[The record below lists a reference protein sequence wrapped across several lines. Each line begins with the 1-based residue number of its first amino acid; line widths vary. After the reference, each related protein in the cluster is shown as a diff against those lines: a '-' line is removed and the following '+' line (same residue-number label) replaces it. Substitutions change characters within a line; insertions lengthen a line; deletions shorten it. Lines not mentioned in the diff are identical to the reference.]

1 MTFAVTG
8 RPGIAPGRLF
18 FAFARKGVLMAF
30 CGLLLFGGIGVPSP
44 MRRAVVQGLTPGDT
58 VRYPAQ
64 GVEGKNDEER
74 GKRLCA
80 CAQSGSFV
88 PKVAAKVAQFCV
100 KVADSR

>member
-1 MTFAVTG
+1 
-8 RPGIAPGRLF
+8 
-18 FAFARKGVLMAF
+18 MA
-30 CGLLLFGGIGVPSP
+30 
-44 MRRAVVQGLTPGDT
+44 QGLIPGET

-64 GVEGKNDEER
+64 GVEGKNDEEW

-88 PKVAAKVAQFCV
+88 PKVAAKVAQFCT